1 MTKLYIICRGWHR
14 FSLLF
19 LSGFILCFALN
30 ALPIK
35 SAGVSVATQPF
46 SDKADLTPQ
55 PPSLSGKGEKLQE
68 PLPYKEKLTEK
79 YGVATHQTSVIAS
92 TSSVGLVQQGIERYQ
107 VGNFTEAIALWQEA
121 LAQTKQAKDR
131 AVIHTNLAVAYRQTG
146 KIDRAIASWEQA
158 IQIYAKDGKSDRQIA
173 KLLTEQAQAYSDLGQ
188 YRKAIALLQ
197 PDIKISDK
205 STQAAAQGALGNA
218 YWALGDYE
226 QALAA
231 HDASLKIARELQSNN
246 LQSTALNNRGN
257 VYLSRAER
265 YRYQATLARLEGD
278 PQFKELTKLAEND
291 VNAAQSSFQESVAV
305 GGSGSAIQALLNLNR
320 LLERSPSPNLAE
332 IANNRNSALALI
344 EQAPDSRDKAY
355 ALINIADSL
364 KRQNSTEEAANRI
377 SEFPV
382 WILEKALT
390 IAKNIGDSRAES
402 FALGSLGNLYEVSRG
417 YEKALL
423 LTGEAQ
429 LAAQKVN
436 AADSLYRWQ
445 WQAGRIYKAID
456 KQSQAI
462 ASFKGAIATLQSIRG
477 DIVVANKEL
486 QFNFRDDVEPV
497 YRGLMELLL
506 ATENQL
512 YGRSI
517 VAEDSKL
524 IAQDNSRNA
533 SPLPKDNSLK
543 TVIGTLE
550 SLKLAEL
557 QNFFG
562 DDCVQVAL
570 NNSQRNGAISDTNA
584 AAIYSV
590 ILDDRTE
597 IIFQRPNGTMS
608 SYKVEIGKQQLEK
621 EIELLRNLLE
631 NRGSEEYLTQS
642 QKVYN
647 LLIRPMEADLAASKL
662 RTLVFINDG
671 VMRQIPMSALHDGKE
686 FLIQKYAIAT
696 TPSINLTNS
705 QSQDRRKLKALIMGL
720 TVEKPPFAPL
730 MNVEAEVKAVKQILG
745 GTPLVD
751 NAFTLENLQTQLQQ
765 DSYPVVHMATH
776 GKFGVDA
783 ENTFLLGYDEQIS
796 IEQIDNLLRSRPGK
810 PAVKLLTLSACQT
823 AAGDNRSA
831 LGIAGVAVR
840 AGVESALA
848 TLWFINDEAT
858 VPLIEEF
865 YTQLSQPG
873 ITKVE
878 ALQKAQLKM
887 IANFDYN
894 HPALWS
900 PFILIGNWL

>member
-1 MTKLYIICRGWHR
+1 M
-14 FSLLF
+14 
-19 LSGFILCFALN
+19 
-30 ALPIK
+30 PIK
-35 SAGVSVATQPF
+35 SAEVSVATQPF

-55 PPSLSGKGEKLQE
+55 GPSLIGKGEKLHTPVLVGE
-68 PLPYKEKLTEK
+68 RLTEK
-79 YGVATHQTSVIAS
+79 YWVATHQTSVIAS
-92 TSSVGLVQQGIERYQ
+92 TSSVALVQQGIERYQ
-107 VGNFTEAIALWQEA
+107 VGNFTEAIALWQQA

-131 AVIHTNLAVAYRQTG
+131 AVIHTNLAVAYQQTG

-197 PDIKISDK
+197 PGIKISDK

-291 VNAAQSSFQESVAV
+291 VDAAQSSFQESVAV

-344 EQAPDSRDKAY
+344 EQAPDSRDKVY
-355 ALINIADSL
+355 ALINIAHSL

-402 FALGSLGNLYEVSRG
+402 FALGSLGNLYESRE

-423 LTGEAQ
+423 LTGKAQ

-506 ATENQL
+506 GTENQL
-512 YGRSI
+512 YGESI
-517 VAEDSKL
+517 AAEDSKL
-524 IAQDNSRNA
+524 VAQDNSRNA

-597 IIFQRPNGTMS
+597 MIFQRPNGTMS

-631 NRGSEEYLTQS
+631 NRGSEEYLTQA

>member
-1 MTKLYIICRGWHR
+1 MTELYIICKRWHR

-35 SAGVSVATQPF
+35 SAEVLVATQPVA
-46 SDKADLTPQ
+46 DQADLTPQ
-55 PPSLSGKGEKLQE
+55 PPSLSGKGEKLPE
-68 PLPYKEKLTEK
+68 PLLVGEKLTEK
-79 YGVATHQTSVIAS
+79 YWVTTHQTSVIAS
-92 TSSVGLVQQGIERYQ
+92 TSSVALVQQGIERYQ

-197 PDIKISDK
+197 LAIKISDK

-231 HDASLKIARELQSNN
+231 HDASLKISRELQSNN

-291 VNAAQSSFQESVAV
+291 VDAAQSSFQESVEV

-445 WQAGRIYKAID
+445 WQAGRIYKAIN

-524 IAQDNSRNA
+524 VAQNNSRNA
-533 SPLPKDNSLK
+533 YPLQKDNSLK

-570 NNSQRNGAISDTNA
+570 NNSQINGAISDTNA

-597 IIFQRPNGTMS
+597 MIFQRPNGTMS

-631 NRGSEEYLTQS
+631 NRGSEEYLPQA